1 MKQFKNIIPFRQT
14 IPSLVAAVSGDLK
27 HLKALH
33 DVLANHPIQDPRA
46 GEWGRIGF
54 LGNDNGDMYYA
65 NESALLL
72 MVSIRER
79 ILPGPVLKA
88 EVEKRAARLAE
99 RQGRRCTKKEIAML
113 RDDAEAALLP
123 KSHIKETFVPVILR
137 QKWMMVCTSSHKRAD
152 EVTMLLMRTLA
163 DTSIF
168 PVETVNSPAAWM
180 TDIAVNGTDEEN
192 VFSAGEAINLV
203 GHDEAKGTVSFKGED
218 VTSHRVSDLI
228 TSEGYT
234 ATKMQLA
241 TDDMKFTLSPS
252 MILSGIKFHDTFLE
266 GRVQQD
272 KDDARAVF
280 DSNLTMVA
288 MAYHDLLK
296 NLVTSLGGLK
306 EVQTPEPEA
315 TDTPSTNEPVADANG
330 TERKLTYWQDAESGE
345 VFAVRSSDEEPASD
359 VAIQITHDQFE
370 LEGGEIGTDDELWLR
385 GEGPFER
392 TDGDLDQGHAEDPIN
407 TGLHAASAP
416 HDETDDEDDEEL

>member
-1 MKQFKNIIPFRQT
+1 MKQFKSIIPFRHT
-14 IPSLVAAVSGDLK
+14 IPSLVSAVSGDLGY
-27 HLKALH
+27 LQALH

-46 GEWGRIGF
+46 GEWSRIGF

-99 RQGRRCTKKEIAML
+99 RQGRRCTKKEFALL
-113 RDDAEAALLP
+113 RDDVEAALLP
-123 KSHIKETFVPVILR
+123 KSHIKETFIPVILR

-152 EVTMLLMRTLA
+152 EVTMLLMRTLG
-163 DTSIF
+163 DGNVF
-168 PVETVNSPAAWM
+168 PVETVDSPATWM
-180 TDIAVNGTDEEN
+180 TEIAVNGTDESGT
-192 VFSAGEAINLV
+192 FSAGEAINLV

-266 GRVQQD
+266 GRVHQD

-288 MAYHDLLK
+288 MSYHELLK
-296 NLVTSLGGLK
+296 NLVVSLGGLK
-306 EVQTPEPEA
+306 EVNTSEEEDSDEVSRDSSDVVNSVDEGAGQ
-315 TDTPSTNEPVADANG
+315 
-330 TERKLTYWQDAESGE
+330 ERKLTYWQDAESGE
-345 VFAVRSSDEEPASD
+345 VFAVRSSDDEPESN
-359 VAIQITHDQFE
+359 VAIQITFDQFE

-392 TDGDLDQGHAEDPIN
+392 VDELSTDDDYLAEDDAVGN
-407 TGLHAASAP
+407 KL
-416 HDETDDEDDEEL
+416 DEEDDDEL